1 MRIAYLLDSTE
12 LSGGVFVALLQAEAL
27 SRRGHRVAVV
37 SPGPEPR
44 WFPLSLSRARFERSS
59 FADSRELVSAEV
71 RVATFWTTV
80 EPALAGAPG
89 PVFHLSQGYEAA
101 FSFYAGQ
108 RDEIEAAYRLPTRK
122 LAISETLA
130 ARLQAAGHGPVEN
143 VGQAFDPAPF
153 FPRPEPRHRTSA
165 EPPIVLVVGPCAA
178 DVKGIRVAYAGLSAW
193 RRDGGAFRLRRA
205 ATEPPTEEER
215 SGGLVDEYHRAVPPE
230 RMPFLYRDSDLF
242 IAPSRAEEGFGLPV
256 LEALASGLPCLL
268 SDTPG
273 HREMARESA
282 SYFADGDPEALAAAI
297 PALLTPEARARA
309 RTQGPPA
316 AARFDPD
323 KVAERLERAFARA
336 LEHGAAGTSTGRS
349 TSA

>member
-12 LSGGVFVALLQAEAL
+12 VSGGVFVALLQAEAL
-27 SRRGHRVAVV
+27 SRRGHRVAIV

-44 WFPLSLSRARFERSS
+44 WFPLPLSRARFERSS
-59 FADSRELVSAEV
+59 FADSRELASAEV

-108 RDEIEAAYRLPTRK
+108 RDRIEAAYRLPTRK

-130 ARLQAAGHGPVEN
+130 ARLEAAGHGPVEN

-153 FPRPEPRHRTSA
+153 SPRTEPRPSA
-165 EPPIVLVVGPCAA
+165 GTPVILVVGPCAA
-178 DVKGIRVAYAGLSAW
+178 DVKGIRVAYAGLAAW
-193 RRDGGAFRLRRA
+193 RRDGGAFHLRRA

-215 SGGLVDEYHRAVPPE
+215 SGDLVDEYHRAVPPE
-230 RMPFLYRDSDLF
+230 RMPFLYRDSDVF

-273 HREMARESA
+273 HREMAADAA

-297 PALLTPEARARA
+297 PALLTPQARARA
-309 RTQGPPA
+309 RTHGPPA
-316 AARFDPD
+316 AARFDPV

-336 LEHGAAGTSTGRS
+336 LENGPANMSMSTG
-349 TSA
+349 A